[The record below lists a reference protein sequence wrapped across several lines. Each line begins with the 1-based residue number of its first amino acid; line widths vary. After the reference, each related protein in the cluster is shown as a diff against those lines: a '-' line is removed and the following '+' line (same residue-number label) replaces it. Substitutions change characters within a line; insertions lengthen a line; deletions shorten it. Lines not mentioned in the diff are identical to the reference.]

1 MSKKLIVFVLI
12 TLNITFSCNT
22 DDDVVGTINETFI
35 IGQWQLSSSTK
46 NGTTI
51 DLDTCDL
58 METYVFSNSNKVSIT
73 LYTFNTNN
81 VCEED
86 AKTAYDYTII
96 GANLTINNNSAFVIS
111 TPENATLI
119 LTSKSSSDTFV
130 NTYTRK

>member
-12 TLNITFSCNT
+12 TLHITFSCNT
-22 DDDVVGTINETFI
+22 DDDVAGTINETFI

-58 METYVFSNSNKVSIT
+58 METYVFTNTNKVSNT
-73 LYTFNTNN
+73 LYALSTNN

-86 AKTAYDYTII
+86 AKTTYDYTIT
-96 GANLTINNNSAFVIS
+96 GVNLTINSHSVFVIS
-111 TPENATLI
+111 TPNASTLI

-130 NTYTRK
+130 KTYIRK

>member
-12 TLNITFSCNT
+12 TLHITFSCNT
-22 DDDVVGTINETFI
+22 DDDVVGTINKTFI

-58 METYVFSNSNKVSIT
+58 METYVFTNANKVSIT
-73 LYTFNTNN
+73 LYTSNTSD

-86 AKTAYDYTII
+86 SKTTYDYTVTDTH
-96 GANLTINNNSAFVIS
+96 LTISKHSTFVIS
-111 TPENATLI
+111 TPNASTLI
-119 LTSKSSSDTFV
+119 LTSKSSSDTYI